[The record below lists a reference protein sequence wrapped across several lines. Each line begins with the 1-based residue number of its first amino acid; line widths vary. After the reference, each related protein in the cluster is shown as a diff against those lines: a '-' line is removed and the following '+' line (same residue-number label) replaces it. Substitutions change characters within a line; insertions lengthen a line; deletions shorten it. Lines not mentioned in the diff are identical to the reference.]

1 MSRARQEEAWA
12 RTSGVMAMVANTM
25 RTSKS
30 DPVFDPADF
39 HPFMEGP
46 GRRSRGI
53 PLNTDTLHGLKK
65 LVPKGRKRNA

>member
-12 RTSGVMAMVANTM
+12 RTSGVIAMVANSM

-39 HPFMEGP
+39 NPFVE
-46 GRRSRGI
+46 GRRRKGGGVEI
-53 PLNTDTLHGLKK
+53 TADNIEDLKV
-65 LVPKGRKRNA
+65 LVPKGRRGG